1 MVLERQK
8 AVHAAQLEMMKE
20 QAKQALIQQQAQL
33 SVSQP
38 DVKARYCKQLISKK
52 EPTGLGLWVLSS

>member
-1 MVLERQK
+1 MALEREK

-33 SVSQP
+33 PVSQP
-38 DVKARYCKQLISKK
+38 EVKA
-52 EPTGLGLWVLSS
+52 VL